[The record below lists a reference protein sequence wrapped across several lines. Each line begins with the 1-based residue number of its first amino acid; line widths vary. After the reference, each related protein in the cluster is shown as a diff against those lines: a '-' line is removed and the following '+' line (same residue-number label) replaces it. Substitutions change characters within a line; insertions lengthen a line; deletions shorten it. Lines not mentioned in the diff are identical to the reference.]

1 LHSSTFIYLT
11 SVFFISYSIMQV
23 PGGIF
28 LDKYG
33 IRKIL
38 PIFIGLTSIGVMLFW
53 YSSNSYMILASRF
66 IAGIGCSIG
75 YIASIYVAA
84 KFFSPRRL
92 PMLIGIIEAASEIG
106 TLSAANP
113 LTYLIER
120 FGWSL
125 VGVFISAFCVL
136 LCILAVI
143 CMKQLANYP
152 QEVAPKTTFME
163 YIKNIPIMLK
173 NKTLLALFV
182 YSFSTWL
189 VIMSFAGFWLNS
201 YLQTMHHYSAIT
213 SLHCI
218 QIYWISFIISSI
230 MIGFFIKSG
239 KFAKMALIFL
249 ALLGFSAYSY
259 MFIPILFDYS
269 NILLVIISGGIS
281 AAGVTIAFSLIPH
294 FVKPEQCG
302 SAIALNNTFIV
313 LGGYTGQVLFATL
326 LQKFDVNDYIHIV
339 GDSHINHHYYSALII
354 YVFFTLVGLIA
365 ALTIT
370 FSKEPIV
377 N

>member
-1 LHSSTFIYLT
+1 MKLSYIGIKIFIVTIMFTALSLFLQVLPLSTAPYFEKTLFLHSSTFIYLT

-125 VGVFISAFCVL
+125 
-136 LCILAVI
+136 
-143 CMKQLANYP
+143 
-152 QEVAPKTTFME
+152 
-163 YIKNIPIMLK
+163 
-173 NKTLLALFV
+173 
-182 YSFSTWL
+182 
-189 VIMSFAGFWLNS
+189 
-201 YLQTMHHYSAIT
+201 
-213 SLHCI
+213 
-218 QIYWISFIISSI
+218 
-230 MIGFFIKSG
+230 
-239 KFAKMALIFL
+239 
-249 ALLGFSAYSY
+249 
-259 MFIPILFDYS
+259 
-269 NILLVIISGGIS
+269 
-281 AAGVTIAFSLIPH
+281 
-294 FVKPEQCG
+294 
-302 SAIALNNTFIV
+302 
-313 LGGYTGQVLFATL
+313 
-326 LQKFDVNDYIHIV
+326 
-339 GDSHINHHYYSALII
+339 
-354 YVFFTLVGLIA
+354 
-365 ALTIT
+365 
-370 FSKEPIV
+370 
-377 N
+377 